1 MRIAFS
7 TFGFTGEKYE
17 TAGRRLTLTNR
28 PTLHQENLLVELPG
42 FLTKVGQVVEQSPTA
57 KAKVEQMTR
66 NLTAMRPVV
75 AASK

>member
-42 FLTKVGQVVEQSPTA
+42 FLTKVVQKAWIRSRKRPLSPA
-57 KAKVEQMTR
+57 
-66 NLTAMRPVV
+66 
-75 AASK
+75 